1 MGKRIIRFR
10 TLTIVALFIIMGLNL
25 SIPSHSSNARVQP
38 PSLVAEGAILID
50 GDTGQIL
57 YEKNAHKTFYP
68 ASITKLMTAL
78 VASKSLDPS
87 DTITFSRNAVLSIE
101 FGSSHIGMREG
112 ETISVEAAMHGLL
125 MSSANDVAN
134 GIAEKTSGSI
144 EAFAETMTAEA
155 KALGAKNTHF
165 VNPHGL
171 QNEDQYTTPYD
182 MALIMKAIL
191 SNQFLIDV
199 MGKTLYEI
207 QPTNKVDEVRYLAQ
221 GHKMIN
227 ERKDV
232 NIYRED
238 VIAGK
243 TGYTTSSGHTLV
255 TVSRKDGRTLIAVT
269 LKTNAAHLYSDTNK
283 LFDYGYDA
291 FEAIELQPS
300 DYTQNL
306 PVMKDGAVIGIGK
319 AGLSIL
325 KPVHVLLKAGQS
337 KENITFDATL
347 PEALTEEVSMHQEV
361 GRLVLSIG
369 GETIGDWPLEIT
381 ELEYDDIG
389 HQPIEENLEK
399 KEFRMIEVIKFFIL
413 IGTIIIVIKTSSFGK
428 FH

>member
-1 MGKRIIRFR
+1 MMGKSITVLRI
-10 TLTIVALFIIMGLNL
+10 LTTVTIFIIMGLNPSKTSHL
-25 SIPSHSSNARVQP
+25 SYATVP
-38 PSLVAEGAILID
+38 PPNIVAEGAILMD
-50 GDTGQIL
+50 GDTGQVL

-78 VASKSLDPS
+78 VASRSLDPS

-112 ETISVEAAMHGLL
+112 ETISVEAALHGLL

-144 EAFAETMTAEA
+144 EDFAKAMTAEA
-155 KALGAKNTHF
+155 KSLGAENTNF

-171 QNEDQYTTPYD
+171 QNENQYTTAYD
-182 MALIMKAIL
+182 MGLIMREIL
-191 SNQFLIDV
+191 KNQFLVNV

-207 QPTNKVDEVRYLAQ
+207 PPTNQVDEIRYLAQ

-255 TVSRKDGRTLIAVT
+255 TVSERDGRTLIAVT
-269 LKTNAAHLYSDTNK
+269 LKTDAANLYSDTNK
-283 LFDYGYDA
+283 LFDYGYEA
-291 FEAIELQPS
+291 FEAVDLQPT
-300 DYTQNL
+300 DYIQTL
-306 PVMKDGAVIGIGK
+306 PIMQEDIVIGK
-319 AGLSIL
+319 AGLSL
-325 KPVHVLLKAGQS
+325 LEPVRLLLKAGQS
-337 KENITFDATL
+337 IEDITMKTTL
-347 PEALTEEVSMHQEV
+347 PEALTEEATMHQEA
-361 GRLVLSIG
+361 GRLIISIG
-369 GETIGDWPLEIT
+369 EQSIGEWPLEIM
-381 ELEYDDIG
+381 ELEYDDIRNEMA
-389 HQPIEENLEK
+389 EENKEK
-399 KEFRMIEVIKFFIL
+399 KEFRMLEVIKFFIL
-413 IGTIIIVIKTSSFGK
+413 IGTVVIVVKTSTFGK

>member
-1 MGKRIIRFR
+1 MMGKSITVLRI
-10 TLTIVALFIIMGLNL
+10 LTTVTIFIIMGLNPSKTSHL
-25 SIPSHSSNARVQP
+25 SYATVPP
-38 PSLVAEGAILID
+38 PSIVAEGAVLMD
-50 GDTGQIL
+50 GDTGQVL

-78 VASKSLDPS
+78 VASRSLDPS

-112 ETISVEAAMHGLL
+112 ETISVEAALHGLL

-144 EAFAETMTAEA
+144 EDFAKVMTAEA
-155 KALGAKNTHF
+155 KALGAENTNF

-171 QNEDQYTTPYD
+171 QDENQYTTAYD
-182 MALIMKAIL
+182 MGLIMREIID
-191 SNQFLIDV
+191 NQLLVNI

-207 QPTNKVDEVRYLAQ
+207 PPTNQVDEVRYLAQ

-255 TVSRKDGRTLIAVT
+255 TVSERDGRTLIAVT
-269 LKTNAAHLYSDTNK
+269 LKTDAANLYSDTNK
-283 LFDYGYDA
+283 LFDYGYEA
-291 FEAIELQPS
+291 FEAVDLQPT
-300 DYTQNL
+300 DYIQTL
-306 PVMKDGAVIGIGK
+306 PIMQEDIVIGK
-319 AGLSIL
+319 AGLSL
-325 KPVHVLLKAGQS
+325 LEPVRLLLKAGQS
-337 KENITFDATL
+337 IEDITMKTTL
-347 PEALTEEVSMHQEV
+347 PEALTEEATMHQEA
-361 GRLVLSIG
+361 GRLIISIG
-369 GETIGDWPLEIT
+369 EQSIGEWPLEIM
-381 ELEYDDIG
+381 ELEYDDIRNEMA
-389 HQPIEENLEK
+389 EENKEK
-399 KEFRMIEVIKFFIL
+399 KEFRMLEVIKFFIL
-413 IGTIIIVIKTSSFGK
+413 IGTVVIVVKTSTFGK

>member
-1 MGKRIIRFR
+1 MMGKRSTILR
-10 TLTIVALFIIMGLNL
+10 TITIVAIFVLIGLD
-25 SIPSHSSNARVQP
+25 SSGPSHISYATVHP
-38 PSLVAEGAILID
+38 PSLAAEGAILID
-50 GDTGQIL
+50 GDTGQVL

-78 VASKSLDPS
+78 VASKYLNPS

-101 FGSSHIGMREG
+101 FGSSHIGIREG

-144 EAFAETMTAEA
+144 EDFAKAMTAEA
-155 KALGAKNTHF
+155 KALGALNSNF

-171 QNEDQYTTPYD
+171 QNEDQYTTAYD
-182 MALIMKAIL
+182 MGLIMKEIIK
-191 SNQFLIDV
+191 NQFLVDI

-207 QPTNKVDEVRYLAQ
+207 PPTNKVDEVRYLAQ

-255 TVSRKDGRTLIAVT
+255 TVSKRDGRTLIAVT
-269 LKTNAAHLYSDTNK
+269 LKTNAANLYSDTNK
-283 LFDYGYDA
+283 LFDYGYEA
-291 FEAIELQPS
+291 FEAVELEPS
-300 DYTQNL
+300 DYIQTL
-306 PVMKDGAVIGIGK
+306 PIMKDGLVIGK
-319 AGLSIL
+319 ADLSMLEPVRMFL
-325 KPVHVLLKAGQS
+325 KSGHS
-337 KENITFDATL
+337 KEDITLETVL
-347 PEALTEEVSMHQEV
+347 PEALTEEVSMNQEV
-361 GRLVLSIG
+361 GKLIISIG
-369 GETIGDWPLEIT
+369 EEAIGEWPLEIT

-389 HQPIEENLEK
+389 NESVEENIEK
-399 KEFRMIEVIKFFIL
+399 KELEMIEVIKFIIL
-413 IGTIIIVIKTSSFGK
+413 IATVTIVVKTSTFGK